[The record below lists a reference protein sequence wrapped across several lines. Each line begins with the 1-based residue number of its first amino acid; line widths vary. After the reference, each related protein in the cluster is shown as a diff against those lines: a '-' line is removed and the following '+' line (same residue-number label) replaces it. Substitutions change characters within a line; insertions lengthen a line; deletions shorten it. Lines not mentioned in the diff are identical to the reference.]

1 MNQENFMELK
11 NETSILE
18 KIEQQANSK
27 ENASELLFDR
37 LSNENIKK
45 QVIDLLVQDEEWSA
59 KNVVT
64 KDGEKDENGAWKRD
78 ADGNVILHDIPYI
91 PKSKEQIEVDHDA
104 TLKRIMS
111 KTGINF
117 TSDEPKGGDVNK
129 EEIIPLNWK
138 LPTDLDK
145 RPNPLQISIAEAHE
159 KGHSI
164 RQYFGTF
171 FDNYFASG
179 FDQKAIDFSREEYE
193 KALKYMD
200 RPGTT
205 AVGGP
210 PDYEEWRKNSF
221 DYLFSGGE
229 IAERMSQLKNYFG
242 MKGDEEFT
250 LEQLHYAQE
259 HYIPDTGMDNRM
271 TQFLKAITPET
282 ENKFIRLINSS
293 GI

>member
-1 MNQENFMELK
+1 MSLENGMELK
-11 NETSILE
+11 MNDSSLE

-37 LSNENIKK
+37 LSNEKIRE
-45 QVIDLLVQDEEWSA
+45 QVLNLLFQNEEWSA
-59 KNVVT
+59 KNIVK

-78 ADGNVILHDIPYI
+78 ANGEVVLHDISYI
-91 PKSKEQIEVDHDA
+91 PKSKEQVEMDYDT

-117 TSDEPKGGDVNK
+117 TSDEPKGGDVSN

-138 LPTDLDK
+138 SPADLIM
-145 RPNPLQISIAEAHE
+145 RPSISQISIAEAHE

-164 RQYFGTF
+164 RQYSGTF
-171 FDNYFASG
+171 FDNHFASG
-179 FDQKAIDFSREEYE
+179 FDQKAVDFLQEEYE
-193 KALKYMD
+193 WAVKYMN

-205 AVGGP
+205 SVGGP
-210 PDYEEWRKNSF
+210 PDYEEWRKQSF

-250 LEQLHYAQE
+250 LEQLHYSQE
-259 HYIPDTGMDNRM
+259 HYILDTNVDNKM

-282 ENKFIRLINSS
+282 ENEFIRLINNS